1 MSIRRLD
8 DSTINKIAAGE
19 VIERPA
25 AVVKELVENSLDA
38 GARRVEVKIEAGA
51 IVVTDDGSGMA
62 PDDLALAVERHAT
75 SKIRAVED
83 LGRLDSYGFRG
94 EALPAIAAVS
104 DLTVRSRRES
114 DEAGTYLRVVGG
126 AIDGSGQEPMAAGT
140 IVEVRRLF
148 FNTPVRTKFLK
159 TERTERQ
166 RMVAAVERLAL
177 GRPDVAFRCTLD
189 GRLVLAT
196 PGGANQHQALLAVH
210 GIETARGV
218 YSCSAADQ
226 AGRRVDAL
234 VGGPSTA
241 RGGRRLQGVWI
252 NCRPVLSRGLLEAA
266 NNAYPLGLTPGRG
279 YPLIHLHVHL
289 PPAEVDANVHPTK
302 AEVRLAATAELLSL
316 VVRAVRAAQSGGDVT
331 ASTPTAAETARARP
345 ARPGT
350 GSGRPDGLAMPPGA
364 PDGHYVA
371 EVPAAWRFGTGVL
384 GELRPLGQSGFSWI
398 VCDGPGGLY
407 LIDQHAAHERVLYE
421 QLSAG
426 GGDCQATQLLAVP
439 QPVEL
444 AASEYLTWQESQAE
458 LSAAGL
464 STEDFGG
471 RTVLVRGLPV
481 ALLGGRVDGASLL
494 REVLAALADE
504 QTRHS
509 ALRPE
514 LQARRAVASCAA
526 AVKASTR
533 LAPAELQALLDAL
546 GRCREPLRCPHGRP
560 TIICLRH
567 EELAGRF
574 GRT

>member
-25 AVVKELVENSLDA
+25 AVVKELIENSLDA
-38 GARRVEVKIEAGA
+38 GARRIEVKLDSGA
-51 IVVTDDGSGMA
+51 IVVTDDGSGMS
-62 PDDLALAVERHAT
+62 PDDLTLAVERHAT

-104 DLTVRSRRES
+104 DLTLRSRRES
-114 DEAGTYLRVVGG
+114 DEAGSNLHIVGG
-126 AIDGSGQEPMAAGT
+126 ATASSGQEPMAAGT

-148 FNTPVRTKFLK
+148 FNTPVRSKFLK

-196 PGGANQHQALLAVH
+196 PGGADYRQALLAVY
-210 GIETARGV
+210 GVDTARAV
-218 YSCSAADQ
+218 SICSSADQ

-241 RGGRRLQGVWI
+241 RGDRRLQGVWI
-252 NCRPVLSRGLLEAA
+252 NSRPVLSRGLLEAA

-279 YPLIHLHVHL
+279 YPLIHLHVHV
-289 PPAEVDANVHPTK
+289 PPADVDANVHPTK
-302 AEVRLAATAELLSL
+302 AEVRLAATAELLAL
-316 VVRAVRAAQSGGDVT
+316 VVRAVRAVQSGDGVT
-331 ASTPTAAETARARP
+331 TTTPTAAETAPARP

-350 GSGRPDGLAMPPGA
+350 GTGRPDGLAMPPGA
-364 PDGHYVA
+364 PEGQYVA
-371 EVPAAWRFGTGVL
+371 ETPAAWRFGTGVL

-426 GGDCQATQLLAVP
+426 GGDGQATQLLAVP

-444 AASEYLTWQESQAE
+444 TASEHLTWQEGQAE
-458 LSAAGL
+458 LALAGL
-464 STEDFGG
+464 RTEDFGG
-471 RTVLVRGLPV
+471 RTVLVRGVP
-481 ALLGGRVDGASLL
+481 ATLLAGGVDGTSLL
-494 REVLAALADE
+494 REVLAALANE

-526 AVKASTR
+526 AVKASSR
-533 LAPAELQALLDAL
+533 LAPTELQGLLDAL
-546 GRCREPLRCPHGRP
+546 RRCQEPLRCPHGRP